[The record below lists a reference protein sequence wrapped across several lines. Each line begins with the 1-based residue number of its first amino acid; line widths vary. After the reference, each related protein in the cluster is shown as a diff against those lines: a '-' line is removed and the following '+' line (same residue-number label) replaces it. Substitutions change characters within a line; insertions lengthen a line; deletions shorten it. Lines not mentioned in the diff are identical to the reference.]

1 MIDGGLATQCE
12 AMGCNIDGKLWSGA
26 LLRDDPP
33 AIVAA
38 NRAYLDAGA
47 RIVTTASYQASRYGF
62 MLEGSTASEADHLI
76 QSSVTLAGQARDDFM
91 RDNPDAETPLI
102 AASIGPFGAV
112 LHDGSEYTGDYDISA
127 DELRQFH
134 LERLELLDKSDID
147 LLACETIPSAVEAFV
162 LCELLREAHNS
173 SWISFSCRDA
183 THLADGTPLA
193 EAAGLFAEHPRVLA
207 VGANC
212 VPPDI
217 VVPLITTLKKAVPE
231 KSIVVYPNSGEA
243 YRVEDNTWIGTASP
257 LQCEHAADDW
267 IAAGATIVG
276 GCCRI
281 GPEQIAAMA
290 QSVNNRR

>member
-1 MIDGGLATQCE
+1 
-12 AMGCNIDGKLWSGA
+12 
-26 LLRDDPP
+26 
-33 AIVAA
+33 
-38 NRAYLDAGA
+38 
-47 RIVTTASYQASRYGF
+47 
-62 MLEGSTASEADHLI
+62 
-76 QSSVTLAGQARDDFM
+76 
-91 RDNPDAETPLI
+91 
-102 AASIGPFGAV
+102 
-112 LHDGSEYTGDYDISA
+112 
-127 DELRQFH
+127 
-134 LERLELLDKSDID
+134 LLDTSDID
-147 LLACETIPSAVEAFV
+147 LLACETIPSAVEASV
-162 LCELLREAHNS
+162 LCELLREVHNS

-183 THLADGTPLA
+183 TRLADGTPLA

-243 YRVEDNTWIGTASP
+243 YRVEDNTWIGTATP